1 MSDTVLP
8 VNIRDLEA
16 QEMKAEETVKVTIK
30 FKKSD
35 HDKLMEKVKESN
47 TNISDY
53 IRPIILDDI
62 YNRTDKMN
70 VMEQICRVYTLC
82 TKIIEDDEIPKKH
95 KTELQKEA
103 KKLCLK

>member
-1 MSDTVLP
+1 VSDTVLP

-47 TNISDY
+47 TNLSNY
-53 IRPIILDDI
+53 IRPIVLDNI
-62 YNRTDKMN
+62 YNRSDKMN
-70 VMEQICRVYTLC
+70 VMEQICKVFTLC

>member
-1 MSDTVLP
+1 VSDPVLP

-47 TNISDY
+47 TNLSNY
-53 IRPIILDDI
+53 IRPIVLDNI
-62 YNRTDKMN
+62 YNRSDKMN
-70 VMEQICRVYTLC
+70 VMEQICKVFTLC

>member
-1 MSDTVLP
+1 MSDPVLP

-47 TNISDY
+47 TNLSNY
-53 IRPIILDDI
+53 IRPIVLDNI
-62 YNRTDKMN
+62 YNRSDKMN
-70 VMEQICRVYTLC
+70 VMEQICKVFTLC

>member
-1 MSDTVLP
+1 
-8 VNIRDLEA
+8 
-16 QEMKAEETVKVTIK
+16 MKAEETVKVTIK

-47 TNISDY
+47 TNLSNY
-53 IRPIILDDI
+53 IRPIVLDNI
-62 YNRTDKMN
+62 YNRADKMN
-70 VMEQICRVYTLC
+70 VMEQICKVYTLC
-82 TKIIEDDEIPKKH
+82 TKIIENDEIPKKH

>member
-47 TNISDY
+47 TNLSNY
-53 IRPIILDDI
+53 IRPIVLDNI
-62 YNRTDKMN
+62 YNRADKMN
-70 VMEQICRVYTLC
+70 VMEQICKVYTLC
-82 TKIIEDDEIPKKH
+82 TKIIENDEIPKKH

>member
-47 TNISDY
+47 TNLSNY
-53 IRPIILDDI
+53 IRPIVLDNI
-62 YNRTDKMN
+62 YNRSDKMN
-70 VMEQICRVYTLC
+70 VMEQICKVFTLC

-95 KTELQKEA
+95 KTELQKET

>member
-35 HDKLMEKVKESN
+35 HDKLVEKVKESN
-47 TNISDY
+47 TSISDY
-53 IRPIILDDI
+53 IRPIVLDNI
-62 YNRTDKMN
+62 YNRADKMN
-70 VMEQICRVYTLC
+70 VMEQICRVRTLC

-95 KTELQKEA
+95 KTKLQREA

>member
-16 QEMKAEETVKVTIK
+16 QEMKTEETVKVTIK

-53 IRPIILDDI
+53 IRPIVLDNI
-62 YNRTDKMN
+62 YNRADKMN
-70 VMEQICRVYTLC
+70 LVGGYGVLITN
-82 TKIIEDDEIPKKH
+82 KKNIIEQFYAVKQFYGKMR
-95 KTELQKEA
+95 
-103 KKLCLK
+103 

>member
-53 IRPIILDDI
+53 IRPIVLDNI
-62 YNRTDKMN
+62 YNRADKMN
-70 VMEQICRVYTLC
+70 LVGGYGVLITN
-82 TKIIEDDEIPKKH
+82 KKNIIEQFYAVKQFYGKMR
-95 KTELQKEA
+95 
-103 KKLCLK
+103 

>member
-1 MSDTVLP
+1 MRT
-8 VNIRDLEA
+8 
-16 QEMKAEETVKVTIK
+16 EETVKVTIK
-30 FKKSD
+30 LKKSD
-35 HDKLMEKVKESN
+35 HDRLMEKVKESN

-70 VMEQICRVYTLC
+70 VMEQICKVFTLC
-82 TKIIEDDEIPKKH
+82 TKIIEDEEIPKKH
-95 KTELQKEA
+95 KIELQREA

>member
-1 MSDTVLP
+1 
-8 VNIRDLEA
+8 
-16 QEMKAEETVKVTIK
+16 
-30 FKKSD
+30 
-35 HDKLMEKVKESN
+35 MEKVKESN

-70 VMEQICRVYTLC
+70 VMEQICKVFTLC
-82 TKIIEDDEIPKKH
+82 TKIIEDEEIPKKH
-95 KTELQKEA
+95 KIELQREA

>member
-35 HDKLMEKVKESN
+35 HDKLMEKVRESN
-47 TNISDY
+47 TSISDY
-53 IRPIILDDI
+53 LRPIILDNI
-62 YNRTDKMN
+62 YNRTDRMN

-82 TKIIEDDEIPKKH
+82 TKIVEDDEIPKKN
-95 KTELQKEA
+95 KIELKKEA